1 MKKYILALDQGTSS
15 SRAILFNK
23 TGDIVSI
30 AAKPFRQIYPQPGWV
45 EQDPIEIWQSQ
56 LEVAQRAI
64 KESGAKV
71 SEIASIGITNQRET
85 TVLWDRETGRPI
97 HNAIVWQCRRTA
109 SECERL
115 KEQGWERII
124 QEKTG
129 LMLDAYFS
137 GTKVQW
143 ILSHVPQARQMA
155 DSGRLLFG
163 TVDSWLIFN
172 LTNRRL
178 HITDPSNASRTLLFN
193 IYSLDWDREIL
204 TLLDIPPSL
213 LPTVRDS
220 SEVYGETDARLFGIP
235 IPVASCIGDQ
245 QAALFGQACFSPGL
259 GKNTYGTGCF
269 LLMNVGK
276 EPVFSRNKLLT
287 TVAWRM
293 SQKAEYAL
301 EGSVFVA
308 GAVVQWLRD
317 ELGLIANSSDS
328 EHLAEQAGDTR
339 GVCFLPAF
347 VGMGAPHWNMFA
359 RGMICGLTRDTSKA
373 QIVRAALESIAFQTQ
388 DLLNCF
394 EQDSGVRFK
403 ELRVDGGASTNDFLC
418 QFQADISNLPVVR
431 PRVTETTALGAA
443 YLAGL
448 AINFW
453 RSRDQIQK
461 HWVLDK
467 EFVPLMHDKDR
478 QMHLRHW
485 RALIEAATM
494 FAAKIRG

>member
-23 TGDIVSI
+23 AGDIVSI

-56 LEVAQRAI
+56 LEVAQKAI

-276 EPVFSRNKLLT
+276 EPVFSRNKLLPP
-287 TVAWRM
+287 
-293 SQKAEYAL
+293 S
-301 EGSVFVA
+301 
-308 GAVVQWLRD
+308 
-317 ELGLIANSSDS
+317 
-328 EHLAEQAGDTR
+328 
-339 GVCFLPAF
+339 P
-347 VGMGAPHWNMFA
+347 
-359 RGMICGLTRDTSKA
+359 
-373 QIVRAALESIAFQTQ
+373 
-388 DLLNCF
+388 
-394 EQDSGVRFK
+394 
-403 ELRVDGGASTNDFLC
+403 GG
-418 QFQADISNLPVVR
+418 
-431 PRVTETTALGAA
+431 
-443 YLAGL
+443 
-448 AINFW
+448 
-453 RSRDQIQK
+453 
-461 HWVLDK
+461 
-467 EFVPLMHDKDR
+467 
-478 QMHLRHW
+478 
-485 RALIEAATM
+485 
-494 FAAKIRG
+494 